1 MNSIFSR
8 FFGSRSPRPK
18 KAYQNQRPTLNF
30 RPMVE
35 GLEAREVLSH
45 TPMGP
50 VALGPAM
57 VSQLQ
62 AESNLLEN
70 LDINI
75 TDIEFNEATNQILA
89 TFDLSGTLAG
99 QDFTLNDL
107 QLPINASILEN
118 EGGEC
123 SILHLELEIPDLNIL
138 GLHVQLDDCNNGP
151 VVIDIFGVE
160 GAGLL
165 GDLLCGLAGE
175 GGTLGDLLEG
185 LTPAQLD
192 DLTENLT
199 DVLNGILDNILGSG
213 GDLSPTQHNDGPGQG
228 RGRRCDLV
236 NLEIPEGLNLNVLG
250 LMVETSPI
258 CLDVFAQR
266 GDGLLGNL
274 LCSVNNLLNNP
285 GNPLNAINNLVDRVL
300 DRLDRLGDQIGGLV

>member
-1 MNSIFSR
+1 
-8 FFGSRSPRPK
+8 
-18 KAYQNQRPTLNF
+18 
-30 RPMVE
+30 VE
-35 GLEAREVLSH
+35 GLEAREVMSH
-45 TPMGP
+45 SPIGP
-50 VALGPAM
+50 PALGPAI

-62 AESNLLEN
+62 AQSNLLEN

-75 TDIEFNEATNQILA
+75 TDISFNQATNQILA

-99 QDFTLNDL
+99 QDFTLNDI

-118 EGGEC
+118 DGDEC

-151 VVIDIFGVE
+151 VVVDIFGVE

-165 GDLLCGLAGE
+165 GDLLCGLGGA

-185 LTPAQLD
+185 LTPEELT

-199 DVLNGILDNILGSG
+199 DVLNGVLDDILGGAG
-213 GDLSPTQHNDGPGQG
+213 GLTAAQHEDGQGQGQG

-250 LMVETSPI
+250 LMVETSPV

-274 LCSVNNLLNNP
+274 LCSVNNLLNNS
-285 GNPLNAINNLVDRVL
+285 GNPLNAINNLVGRVL
-300 DRLDRLGDQIGGLV
+300 DRLDRLV

>member
-1 MNSIFSR
+1 M
-8 FFGSRSPRPK
+8 
-18 KAYQNQRPTLNF
+18 NF
-30 RPMVE
+30 RPTVE
-35 GLEAREVLSH
+35 GLEAREVLAASSLV
-45 TPMGP
+45 PP
-50 VALGPAM
+50 ALCPAV

-62 AESNLLEN
+62 AQSNLLEN

-75 TDIEFNEATNQILA
+75 TDISIDQATNQILA
-89 TFDLSGTLAG
+89 TFDLTGTLAG

-118 EGGEC
+118 AGEEC

-138 GLHVQLDDCNNGP
+138 GLHVQLDDCDNGP
-151 VVIDIFGVE
+151 VVVDIFGVE

-175 GGTLGDLLEG
+175 GGLLGDLLEG
-185 LTPAQLD
+185 LTDDELA

-199 DVLNGILDNILGSG
+199 DVLNDLLDQILGGAG
-213 GDLSPTQHNDGPGQG
+213 GLTAAQHGGGQGQGQGQGQG
-228 RGRRCDLV
+228 RGGRCDLV

-258 CLDVFAQR
+258 CLDIYAQR
-266 GDGLLGNL
+266 GDGILGNL
-274 LCSVNNLLNNP
+274 LCSVNNLLDNP
-285 GNPLNAINNLVDRVL
+285 GNPLNAISNKIGKIL
-300 DRLDRLGDQIGGLV
+300 DRLDRLV